1 MTAVGATFSPKNY
14 ISYQQANLIILGNYY
29 IMLFPIKINVF
40 SFPIGSGIK

>member
-14 ISYQQANLIILGNYY
+14 ISYQPANLRIWGNY

-40 SFPIGSGIK
+40 NFPIGSGIK